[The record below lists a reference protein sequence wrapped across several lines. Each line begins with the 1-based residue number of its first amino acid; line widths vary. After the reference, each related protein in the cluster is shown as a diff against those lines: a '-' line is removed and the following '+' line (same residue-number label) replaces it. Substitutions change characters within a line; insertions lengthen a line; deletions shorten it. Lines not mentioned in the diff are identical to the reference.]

1 MVLQRLHVPH
11 PDSVRLWQHASVHA
25 VSAHPSNAPGS
36 TPSAARAPGSTTI
49 AARVTSAT
57 SAEPSAAAAS
67 AEPSAAA
74 ASTEPWAATTEPSG
88 AAEPA

>member
-1 MVLQRLHVPH
+1 MVLHRLRLPH

-25 VSAHPSNAPGS
+25 VSAHPSIAPES
-36 TPSAARAPGSTTI
+36 TPSAARAPGSTTS
-49 AARVTSAT
+49 AARVA

-74 ASTEPWAATTEPSG
+74 VATKPYAATAEPSG